1 MAFMQHV
8 ATYGT
13 FHQLDTR
20 NEGIVSYPGEYFF
33 PAEVAKMHDA
43 DVEDVETV
51 IGWFARLSAPGYMDC
66 TEWQGPYETEAEAL
80 ADLAETFGD
89 DDEEDDNEV

>member
-13 FHQLDTR
+13 FHQIDSS
-20 NEGIVSYPGEYFF
+20 EGIFSYPAEYFN
-33 PAEVAKMHDA
+33 VADVRRMHDA
-43 DVEDVETV
+43 VDLDVETV
-51 IGWFARLSAPGYMDC
+51 TGWFARLSAPGYMDC

-80 ADLAETFGD
+80 ADLADTYGD
-89 DDEEDDNEV
+89 DDE

>member
-1 MAFMQHV
+1 MAFMQHT

-20 NEGIVSYPGEYFF
+20 NEGIVSYPAEYFS
-33 PAEVAKMHDA
+33 AQNVADDHDM
-43 DVEDVETV
+43 DVDDVETV

-80 ADLAETFGD
+80 ADLADTYGD
-89 DDEEDDNEV
+89 DDE

>member
-20 NEGIVSYPGEYFF
+20 NEGIVSYPAEYFS
-33 PAEVAKMHDA
+33 AQNVADDHKM

-51 IGWFARLSAPGYMDC
+51 AGWFARLSAPGYMDC
-66 TEWQGPYETEAEAL
+66 TEWQGPYETEEEAL
-80 ADLAETFGD
+80 AGLAETFGD
-89 DDEEDDNEV
+89 DEEDDNEDQ